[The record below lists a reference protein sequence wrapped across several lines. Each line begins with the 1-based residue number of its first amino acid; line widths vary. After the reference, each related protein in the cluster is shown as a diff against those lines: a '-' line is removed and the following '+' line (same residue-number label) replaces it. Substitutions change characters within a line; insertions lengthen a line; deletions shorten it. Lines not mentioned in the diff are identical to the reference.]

1 MSHSVIMLFDWL
13 HQKKVVDLEN
23 SLWKAGV
30 KKGVWGG
37 GGGLVVVVVVAP
49 VVLRQPW
56 GGGGSLSRVSPH
68 VNYLLFALDNPEARC
83 AARNENPES
92 QSPHLKKRSGGVG
105 GGAKQCRCH
114 YHIISA

>member
-1 MSHSVIMLFDWL
+1 MEGWC
-13 HQKKVVDLEN
+13 QKGCV
-23 SLWKAGV
+23 
-30 KKGVWGG
+30 GG
-37 GGGLVVVVVVAP
+37 GGGIGGGGGGSAGGTQATV
-49 VVLRQPW
+49 